1 MCVWPKKMSICY
13 HLGFVGEASGVEL
26 AFSRARITRALG
38 KGSPFTPLIF
48 QVINVNV
55 RMQAIYIQVLI
66 IKKIDIKKII
76 SLGLENTFRVG
87 KWYHINYSFGAS

>member
-1 MCVWPKKMSICY
+1 MSICY

-66 IKKIDIKKII
+66 IKKII